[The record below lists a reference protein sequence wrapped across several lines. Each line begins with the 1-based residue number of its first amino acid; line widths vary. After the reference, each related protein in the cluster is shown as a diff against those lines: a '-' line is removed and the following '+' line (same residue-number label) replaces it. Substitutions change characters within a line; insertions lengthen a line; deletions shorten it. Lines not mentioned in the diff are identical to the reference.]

1 LNFLFRKKESFSDSE
16 IISVLTSRK
25 KHEDAVLRFLYAEVK
40 PSITKFILNNKGDYD
55 DVEDII
61 QDAIIVF
68 YEKVKNNTL
77 QLEKTVSGYIY
88 TVGKYMWYNKLRKNK
103 KHVRLENN
111 DFSKIG
117 LDEFDTE
124 LFHTNETSFVK
135 ELFNKIGQACQTVLH
150 QSVFEKI
157 AMDQIAQL
165 NGYKNEQIA
174 RNKKYRCLKELRTVI
189 EQSTQYQTIINEL
202 RYD

>member
-1 LNFLFRKKESFSDSE
+1 
-16 IISVLTSRK
+16 
-25 KHEDAVLRFLYAEVK
+25 LRFLYAEVQ
-40 PSITKFILNNKGDYD
+40 PSLTKFILSNNGSSD

-68 YEKVKNNTL
+68 YEKVKNNQL

-103 KHVRLENN
+103 KQVRLENN

-117 LDEFDTE
+117 LDEFDIE

-135 ELFNKIGQACQTVLH
+135 ELLSKIGKACQTVLQ

-189 EQSTQYQTIINEL
+189 EQSTQYQTIVNEL
-202 RYD
+202 CYD

>member
-1 LNFLFRKKESFSDSE
+1 MNFLFRKKESYSDSE
-16 IISVLTSRK
+16 IISILTSQK
-25 KHEDAVLRFLYAEVK
+25 KHEDAALRFLYAEVQ
-40 PSITKFILNNKGDYD
+40 PSLTKFILSNNGTSD
-55 DVEDII
+55 DVADII

-77 QLEKTVSGYIY
+77 QLERTVSGYIY
-88 TVGKYMWYNKLRKNK
+88 TVGKYMWYNKLRKSK
-103 KHVRLENN
+103 KHVRLENK

-117 LDEFDTE
+117 LDEFDIE

-135 ELFNKIGQACQTVLH
+135 ELLSKIGKACQTVLH

-174 RNKKYRCLKELRTVI
+174 RNKKYRCLKELRSVI
-189 EQSTQYQTIINEL
+189 EQSTQYQTIVNEL
-202 RYD
+202 CYD

>member
-1 LNFLFRKKESFSDSE
+1 LNFLFRKKESYSDSE
-16 IISVLTSRK
+16 IISILTSRK
-25 KHEDAVLRFLYAEVK
+25 KHEDAVLRFLYAEVQ
-40 PSITKFILNNKGDYD
+40 PSLTKFILSNNGSSD

-68 YEKVKNNTL
+68 YEKVKNNQL

-103 KHVRLENN
+103 KQVRLENN

-117 LDEFDTE
+117 LDEFDIE

-135 ELFNKIGQACQTVLH
+135 ELLSKIGKACQTVLQ

-189 EQSTQYQTIINEL
+189 EQSTQYQTIVNEL
-202 RYD
+202 CYD